1 MSKAK
6 MLGGGLLGATG
17 AVGGPLALDKVL
29 GLEKG
34 TLIGRFG
41 DMLGGAGGDQ
51 ATLALALAGGATGA
65 GVANLLSRSGAAK
78 LQAAARAKK
87 IRDAAAAAALLG
99 GGAAGGYALSKSD
112 S

>member
-17 AVGGPLALDKVL
+17 AVGGAL
-29 GLEKG
+29 
-34 TLIGRFG
+34 
-41 DMLGGAGGDQ
+41 AGGHVLHGDKGKLISQLADLLHSGGNQ

-99 GGAAGGYALSKSD
+99 GGAAGGYALAKSD